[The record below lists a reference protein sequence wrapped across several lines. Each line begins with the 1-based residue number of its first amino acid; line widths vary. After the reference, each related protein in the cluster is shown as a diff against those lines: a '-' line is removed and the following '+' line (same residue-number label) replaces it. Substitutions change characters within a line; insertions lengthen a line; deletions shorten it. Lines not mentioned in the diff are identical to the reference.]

1 MPSGQPIPGT
11 HGGDKTPS
19 EAARMLMMLTRLED
33 TQRIEALLAKIAAC
47 GGYDKQDN
55 DAIIGRFPPCHP
67 RNAPK

>member
-1 MPSGQPIPGT
+1 
-11 HGGDKTPS
+11 
-19 EAARMLMMLTRLED
+19 MLMMLTRLED
-33 TQRIEALLAKIAAC
+33 TQRIEALLAKIAAG